1 MDQFITLEDKMLE
14 KFFPDVIVDRVQDI
28 DLEDLKKKGI
38 KGLALDIDNTLVAQ
52 FTKNASIDIKKWIQ
66 EVKDKGFF
74 PCIVSNASKERVAG
88 FISGL
93 DIPAIHRAYKP
104 SPRSFMRAA
113 TLLGI
118 ESNKIAAVGD
128 QIFTDIYGGNRINM
142 YTILVRPIDKR
153 EILFVKLKRH
163 VERIVL
169 SRHSKLVSNKQSNL
183 RRIRWKERSAVR
195 HSAARIK

>member
-1 MDQFITLEDKMLE
+1 MLE

-28 DLEDLKKKGI
+28 DLEDLKKRGI
-38 KGLALDIDNTLVAQ
+38 KGIALDIDNTLVAM
-52 FTKNASIDIKKWIQ
+52 FTKNASVEIKKWIQ

-74 PCIVSNASKERVAG
+74 PCIVSNASRERVSV

-142 YTILVRPIDKR
+142 YTILVKPIDKR
-153 EILFVKLKRH
+153 EILFVRLKRH
-163 VERIVL
+163 VERFVL
-169 SRHSKLVSNKQSNL
+169 SRHSKLVSNDKSKQ
-183 RRIRWKERSAVR
+183 RRNRWKERSAIR
-195 HSAARIK
+195 HSAVGAKKHVK